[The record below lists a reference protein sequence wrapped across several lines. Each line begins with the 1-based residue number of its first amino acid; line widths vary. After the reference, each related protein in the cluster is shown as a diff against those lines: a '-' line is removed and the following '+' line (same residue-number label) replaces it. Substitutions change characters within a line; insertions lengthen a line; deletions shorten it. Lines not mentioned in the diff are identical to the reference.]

1 MIFYGQK
8 KNLNYIIF
16 VPKIQLFQ
24 SFGVFNSVIVLIIF
38 LPKQT
43 QICRRPCFR
52 VIIHCLHFGTKESN
66 QWDQSLSIG
75 VSTSNA
81 YILARIGRY
90 ENRRA
95 REYPPMSY
103 FYISIF
109 YKLCLEKQTLFFL
122 FFLIPTP
129 GALFMKHEQHIQAYE
144 Q

>member
-24 SFGVFNSVIVLIIF
+24 SFGVFNSVIVLINF
-38 LPKQT
+38 FTKTDLDMQEALLQSYHSLP
-43 QICRRPCFR
+43 
-52 VIIHCLHFGTKESN
+52 
-66 QWDQSLSIG
+66 SLWHKRIKSMG
-75 VSTSNA
+75 A

-109 YKLCLEKQTLFFL
+109 YKLCLEKQTPLFI
-122 FFLIPTP
+122 FLIQTP
-129 GALFMKHEQHIQAYE
+129 GALFMEHEQCILAYE